1 MVRNMKWKPGK
12 DLLMNSQADEVTN
25 TINVPDYLS
34 QIIIV
39 SWKNTETLVI
49 IFPFMTT
56 NWNHRKEKA
65 SSILRK
71 WGAEILTVGYNGR
84 YTKGK

>member
-1 MVRNMKWKPGK
+1 MKWKPGK

-39 SWKNTETLVI
+39 RWKNTETLVI
-49 IFPFMTT
+49 IFPFMAT
-56 NWNHRKEKA
+56 N
-65 SSILRK
+65 
-71 WGAEILTVGYNGR
+71 
-84 YTKGK
+84 